1 MRQPT
6 EGDLSMST
14 DVRQAWI
21 LREIA
26 PIEPGI
32 VCIDIERMIRFYT
45 GVLGLKLINDAETTP
60 EMSTKFGTTPEGY
73 RIVRLQTA
81 LGQKVKLVQPPVP
94 PMRNPL
100 PEWVYQRQGIAYLT
114 FVVADVNEV
123 VTRLK
128 EHGVRMVS
136 QGIVEVRKGILAIY
150 TLDPEDNYVEFVEF
164 PTQREMR

>member
-1 MRQPT
+1 MGIGVP
-6 EGDLSMST
+6 
-14 DVRQAWI
+14 QAWT
-21 LREIA
+21 LRVIG

-32 VCIDIERMIRFYT
+32 VCIDIERMIRYYT

-81 LGQKVKLVQPPVP
+81 LGQKVKLVQPKTP
-94 PMRNPL
+94 PARNPL
-100 PEWVYQRQGIAYLT
+100 QEWVYQRHGIAYLT
-114 FVVADVNEV
+114 FVVADVHEV
-123 VTRLK
+123 VARLK
-128 EHGVRMVS
+128 EHRVRMVS

-164 PTQREMR
+164 PTQPES